1 MKRIEFHDRDK
12 GIKEIKK
19 IVERE
24 LSLIIFIYGPNNSGK
39 TELLS
44 YLVKQLPQ
52 NYVVFYV
59 NLRGKFIAKYNDFV
73 RALFKI
79 ERGKEEREMLRKIS
93 EVSVKALKFMGIP
106 ITENVVDL
114 LALWRMVKAE

>member
-1 MKRIEFHDRDK
+1 MRCFLKRKF
-12 GIKEIKK
+12 
-19 IVERE
+19 
-24 LSLIIFIYGPNNSGK
+24 YGKN
-39 TELLS
+39 
-44 YLVKQLPQ
+44 
-52 NYVVFYV
+52 
-59 NLRGKFIAKYNDFV
+59 RIFIAKYNDFV